1 MNRFARLTN
10 KFLRRMETHAA
21 TEAIGLRKR
30 NYGRLRIIGVAI
42 GVVVL
47 TLVALW
53 IAYHP

>member
-1 MNRFARLTN
+1 
-10 KFLRRMETHAA
+10 METHAA